1 MRGPSKQLTP
11 FGKMVAK
18 ALVDHSMT
26 REQLAAEIGVCPQ
39 YLSSILNGTR
49 SGRKY
54 LQSIVAALALDPVK
68 VERAYAA

>member
-1 MRGPSKQLTP
+1 MRGPCKTLTP

-18 ALVDHSMT
+18 ALVDRNMT
-26 REQLAAEIGVCPQ
+26 REQLAGEIGVCPQ

-54 LQSIVAALALDPVK
+54 LQSIVATLALDPVK
-68 VERAYAA
+68 VERVMAA